1 MPVDDHFGRMVD
13 GGWSLVKESFTAQ
26 QASSLR
32 KASRRYAAYRPRIS
46 VLSESDEPHGSVS
59 TRNFDFYVL
68 GQALRLI

>member
-13 GGWSLVKESFTAQ
+13 GGGASLKNLLTAQ
-26 QASSLR
+26 QASSLE
-32 KASRRYAAYRPRIS
+32 KAGRSDAAYCPRIS

-68 GQALRLI
+68 GQGLRLI